1 MSAMFSGVLLFC
13 EHSPELCFIVIR
25 QRIAAQLKWK
35 MLMYMVYYQIF
46 VIIFPSKT
54 FKKYLLNY
62 LLRNDVVYFM
72 VRKLSEMFH
81 IIFVAKRI
89 ICAAVELYG

>member
-1 MSAMFSGVLLFC
+1 
-13 EHSPELCFIVIR
+13 
-25 QRIAAQLKWK
+25 
-35 MLMYMVYYQIF
+35 MVYYQIF

-72 VRKLSEMFH
+72 VRKLSEIFY
-81 IIFVAKRI
+81 IIYVAERR
-89 ICAAVELYG
+89 